1 MSNVLFV
8 SSSLFGENS
17 QSGLIARELVDG
29 LRATHAGTT
38 LVERELRADTIPHLS
53 LDALAAAAQPPEA
66 RGSAARAA
74 AALADRLIEEVEAA
88 GILVI
93 AAPMYNFS
101 IPSTLKAWIDHITRA
116 GRTFRYGAAGPEGL
130 LKGKKVFVVT
140 ARGGFYSDG
149 PAKVMDFQ
157 EPYLRAML
165 GFLGLDDVRFI
176 HVEGLKISPEAAAGG
191 IERARQEL
199 GELFS
204 AATAA

>member
-1 MSNVLFV
+1 MRNRVGAQLALNQRGAGMCRAQTIDQFPR
-8 SSSLFGENS
+8 N

-74 AALADRLIEEVEAA
+74 AALADRLIAEVEAA

-116 GRTFRYGAAGPEGL
+116 
-130 LKGKKVFVVT
+130 
-140 ARGGFYSDG
+140 
-149 PAKVMDFQ
+149 
-157 EPYLRAML
+157 
-165 GFLGLDDVRFI
+165 
-176 HVEGLKISPEAAAGG
+176 
-191 IERARQEL
+191 
-199 GELFS
+199 
-204 AATAA
+204 